1 MFVSHLDEEV
11 MWYMMVEGILLIHQ
25 VYHDKVVMKIDLP
38 FVETKELWKVR
49 NVETSVHYLVGMVDW
64 GVDLSLEVGGY

>member
-1 MFVSHLDEEV
+1 M
-11 MWYMMVEGILLIHQ
+11 MWHMMVEEILLIHQ
-25 VYHDKVVMKIDLP
+25 MYHDRAVMEIDLL

-49 NVETSVHYLVGMVDW
+49 NVETSVHHLVGMVDW